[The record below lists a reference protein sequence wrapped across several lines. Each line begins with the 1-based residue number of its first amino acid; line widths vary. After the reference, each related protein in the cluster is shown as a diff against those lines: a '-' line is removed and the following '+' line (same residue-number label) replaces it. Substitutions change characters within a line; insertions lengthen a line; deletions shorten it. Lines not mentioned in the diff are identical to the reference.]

1 MHYVNVDKRGT
12 YFPHQSSDAVV
23 SSLTTRLSLGDR
35 PVLAP
40 DNVAN
45 APFDVT
51 NDPFSYFIAC
61 SYSSANHEIRNV
73 TFVCVFK
80 SKLDEN
86 GWRFRMVTGGRE
98 VVKDMREF
106 QAAVTDVSS
115 WN

>member
-1 MHYVNVDKRGT
+1 MINNTISIYSFQRSKFGDLDYVNVDKRGT

-45 APFDVT
+45 APVDVT

-61 SYSSANHEIRNV
+61 SYNSANHKIRNV
-73 TFVCVFK
+73 TSVFH
-80 SKLDEN
+80 
-86 GWRFRMVTGGRE
+86 
-98 VVKDMREF
+98 
-106 QAAVTDVSS
+106 
-115 WN
+115 